1 MESGGGRTQAGLMS
15 TTTSPSE
22 PDVREA
28 LKNIR
33 RLARVGQLDLAA
45 DLAFSSLR
53 LEDVESQDDADPEAT
68 ARLGVLH
75 SSILLTGG
83 HAAESVAAAELV
95 LSATTLPDE
104 LARAGELALLRGLTA
119 LGENERAWQ
128 HFGQILAG
136 SAGDGAL
143 PGALAAGASLAWA
156 DGRVAE
162 AVELCRSAIR
172 RADRTGNSV
181 ISARSRL
188 QLATMLTSLGEFVA
202 AAELL
207 AIASDQVERH
217 DVVSRGAI
225 RLIGARLEL
234 AAGNLDQAAERAREG
249 LALVD
254 RFGGRLYAPIGR
266 SVLGSVGTMREDLEA
281 TTGQPD
287 QCSGPSAPPVGLLGW
302 AGCIWAEAHL
312 VEARHGRRAALDVI
326 DAACTSPANVNR
338 LLLEEPS
345 AAAWWVR
352 CAIAEGDRWSAAAVV
367 ASAQVLGETNLA
379 YPTLAAAAAHARGV
393 FWRDLGALEEAIAAY
408 RQPWAEASAAEDAGV
423 TSTDPNAV
431 ARKLSHALTLYER
444 VGATRDARRVKA
456 RACPPTSRQRRR
468 NRARPISGWASLT
481 ATEHQICVLVAQG
494 LTNARTAEELYLSR
508 HTVDFHLRQI
518 YRKLAINSRGRV
530 DPTRGASGCERDDA
544 TTWCPVARCWPGVG
558 RRANALN
565 TIDHRKGR
573 RGGLNEPVVHAS

>member
-1 MESGGGRTQAGLMS
+1 MESVAGRTQAGLMS
-15 TTTSPSE
+15 TTTSPTG

-28 LKNIR
+28 LKNVR
-33 RLARVGQLDLAA
+33 RLARVGQFDLAA

-53 LEDVESQDDADPEAT
+53 LEDVEPQGDADPEAT

-75 SSILLTGG
+75 ASILLTTG

-95 LSATTLPDE
+95 LSAATLPDE

-143 PGALAAGASLAWA
+143 PGALAAAASLAWA

-162 AVELCRSAIR
+162 AVELCHSAIR

-181 ISARSRL
+181 ISTRSRL
-188 QLATMLTSLGEFVA
+188 QLATMLTSLSEFVA

-207 AIASDQVERH
+207 AIASDQAERH

-249 LALVD
+249 LALID
-254 RFGGRLYAPIGR
+254 RFGGRLYAPIGH
-266 SVLGSVGTMREDLEA
+266 SVLGSVGTMREDLDA

-302 AGCIWAEAHL
+302 AGCIWAQARL
-312 VEARHGRRAALDVI
+312 VEAKHGRRAALGVV
-326 DAACTSPANVNR
+326 DAVCTNPANVNR

-352 CAIAEGDRWSAAAVV
+352 CAIAEGDRWSAASVV

-379 YPTLAAAAAHARGV
+379 YPALGAAAAHARGV
-393 FWRDLGALEEAIAAY
+393 FWRDLEALDEAIAAY

-431 ARKLSHALTLYER
+431 ARKLADALTVYER
-444 VGATRDARRVKA
+444 VGASRDARRVKA

-481 ATEHQICVLVAQG
+481 ATEHRISVLVARG
-494 LTNARTAEELYLSR
+494 LTNARTAEQMYLSR

-518 YRKLAINSRGRV
+518 YRKLAINSRV
-530 DPTRGASGCERDDA
+530 ELTRLVVLHDA
-544 TTWCPVARCWPGVG
+544 NETIRPLGVPSPAAG
-558 RRANALN
+558 PALDEVRA
-565 TIDHRKGR
+565 T
-573 RGGLNEPVVHAS
+573 